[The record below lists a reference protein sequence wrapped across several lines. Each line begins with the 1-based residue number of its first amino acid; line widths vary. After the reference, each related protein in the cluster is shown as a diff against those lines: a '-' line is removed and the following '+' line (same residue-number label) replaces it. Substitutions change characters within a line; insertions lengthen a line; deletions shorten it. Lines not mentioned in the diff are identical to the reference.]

1 MTASFSLEKSMHRM
15 FISCTM
21 LLAMLA
27 LTADGTSASLP
38 FERHGI
44 IEHISAHE
52 EVIVINDAAYTL
64 PTTARVHF
72 FRPKAKQAKDQ
83 EPPPQHGNTFLLR
96 PGMHIGYR
104 VEGEGSGRRGR
115 VVEAWILPPGA
126 VTKSRE

>member
-1 MTASFSLEKSMHRM
+1 MQRM

-21 LLAMLA
+21 LLGMLA
-27 LTADGTSASLP
+27 LAAGGSSASLP

-44 IEHISAHE
+44 IERLSAHQE
-52 EVIVINDAAYTL
+52 FIVINDALYIL

-72 FRPKAKQAKDQ
+72 FRSKAKRAQDQ
-83 EPPPQHGNTFLLR
+83 EPPPENGNTFLLR

-104 VEGEGSGRRGR
+104 VEGEGSGRQGR